1 MGLGCGVWRR
11 EIVEGRLLQQARD
24 YNETGRRESKDRG
37 NDQPMSLEGDGRI
50 DGDIF
55 ISNSVVI
62 CRWEDACGTVWV
74 LRRCFTVL
82 SAPSDAPSSE
92 HLPLFSLSLFLH
104 HLSLHRRGNHGGDCI
119 LIVRPANAHHCGGAS
134 LCLTIHPQKQSGNRT
149 KESEDHK

>member
-24 YNETGRRESKDRG
+24 YNETGRRESKGRG

-92 HLPLFSLSLFLH
+92 HLPLFSLSLPTPPLSPPPRKSWRRLH
-104 HLSLHRRGNHGGDCI
+104 PHRTSSQCPPLWRGI
-119 LIVRPANAHHCGGAS
+119 LMSDDSSTEAIRKSYEG
-134 LCLTIHPQKQSGNRT
+134 
-149 KESEDHK
+149 E